1 MFLLYRGWYDMF
13 ESCRRS
19 EDWLS
24 DTFECY
30 STDQRMKRMKRT
42 VNKCSD
48 FWKERS
54 QDSEVK
60 EKIHFFFIFFLSQNC
75 KKKKVRFDS
84 FSVRIMRKLSEMLN
98 EIKCHYCNKK
108 ITSYKSQNLKKTH
121 KNTGVVKKQ
130 WKSYL
135 WKNYKSQNCKKL
147 SLNCKKKLKV
157 SILEILKKS

>member
-60 EKIHFFFIFFLSQNC
+60 ERIHFFSFFFWSQNC
-75 KKKKVRFDS
+75 KKKKIIIKFKVRFDS

-108 ITSYKSQNLKKTH
+108 NNKSQKSEFKK
-121 KNTGVVKKQ
+121 N
-130 WKSYL
+130 S
-135 WKNYKSQNCKKL
+135 
-147 SLNCKKKLKV
+147 
-157 SILEILKKS
+157 